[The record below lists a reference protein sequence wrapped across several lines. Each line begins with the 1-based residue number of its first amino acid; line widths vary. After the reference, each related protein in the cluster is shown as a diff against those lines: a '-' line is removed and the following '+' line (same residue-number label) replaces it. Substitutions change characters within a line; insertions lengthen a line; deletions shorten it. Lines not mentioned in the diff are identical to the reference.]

1 MIGASEKK
9 DNLFFPVLMASLGVL
24 FFCMLDAVMKAQA
37 LAMGAYSATLW
48 RAAMG
53 AVFASALYLP
63 NRPQL
68 ATGRI
73 LRLHITRGVLTAF
86 MMLFLFWSLDTTATR
101 SGCWAELCCT
111 DHCLYL
117 APPMLGEEITSGA
130 KIAAV
135 LGFGGIVVIAGEDM
149 FQVRDDGSLLGISAV
164 LIFAVMYA
172 LNIILQRKQP
182 WWHDPRK
189 SPAIKNVI
197 MTCILAIGAPFAVTL
212 PADIVQW
219 TAVSAAGV
227 LPLFRS
233 YFCPSLTAKQK
244 RRHSFPWNTR
254 RLSGPHCLAG
264 YFLPSRSVRTHSLAQ
279 HLSSLAVSSA
289 RERQKPSHL
298 ELHFLYARTVLRQP
312 V

>member
-37 LAMGAYSATLW
+37 LAMGAYSATFW

-86 MMLFLFWSLDTTATR
+86 MMLFLFWSLTQLPLAQAVGL
-101 SGCWAELCCT
+101 SFVAPIIA
-111 DHCLYL
+111 LYL
-117 APPMLGEEITSGA
+117 AAPMLGEEITSSA

-135 LGFGGIVVIAGEDM
+135 LGFGGVVVIAGEDM
-149 FQVRDDGSLLGISAV
+149 FQVRDDSSLLGISAV

-172 LNIILQRKQP
+172 LNIILQRKQALVARP
-182 WWHDPRK
+182 TEI
-189 SPAIKNVI
+189 ACYQNVI

-227 LPLFRS
+227 LAVISLILLSVAYSKAEAQALVTLEYTAFVWAALFGWLFFAEPVS
-233 YFCPSLTAKQK
+233 ANTLLGTALIVTGCIV
-244 RRHSFPWNTR
+244 STR
-254 RLSGPHCLAG
+254 KAK
-264 YFLPSRSVRTHSLAQ
+264 A
-279 HLSSLAVSSA
+279 
-289 RERQKPSHL
+289 
-298 ELHFLYARTVLRQP
+298 
-312 V
+312 

>member
-37 LAMGAYSATLW
+37 LAMGAYSATFW

-86 MMLFLFWSLDTTATR
+86 MMLFLFWSLTQLPLAQAVGL
-101 SGCWAELCCT
+101 SFVAPIIA
-111 DHCLYL
+111 LYL
-117 APPMLGEEITSGA
+117 AAPMLGEEITGSA

-135 LGFGGIVVIAGEDM
+135 LGFGGVVVIAGEDM
-149 FQVRDDGSLLGISAV
+149 FQVRDEGSLLGISAV

-172 LNIILQRKQP
+172 LNIILQRKQALVARP
-182 WWHDPRK
+182 TEI
-189 SPAIKNVI
+189 ACYQNVI

-227 LPLFRS
+227 LAVISLILLSVAYSKAEAQALVSLEYTAFVWAALFGWLFFAEPVS
-233 YFCPSLTAKQK
+233 ANTLLGTALIVTGCIV
-244 RRHSFPWNTR
+244 STR
-254 RLSGPHCLAG
+254 
-264 YFLPSRSVRTHSLAQ
+264 
-279 HLSSLAVSSA
+279 
-289 RERQKPSHL
+289 
-298 ELHFLYARTVLRQP
+298 
-312 V
+312 

>member
-9 DNLFFPVLMASLGVL
+9 DNLFFPVLMASLGVF

-37 LAMGAYSATLW
+37 LAMGAYSATFW

-86 MMLFLFWSLDTTATR
+86 MMLFLFWSLTQLPLAQAVGL
-101 SGCWAELCCT
+101 SFVAPIIA
-111 DHCLYL
+111 LYL
-117 APPMLGEEITSGA
+117 AAPMLGEEITSSA

-135 LGFGGIVVIAGEDM
+135 LGFGGVVVIAGEDM
-149 FQVRDDGSLLGISAV
+149 FQVRDDSSLLGISAV

-172 LNIILQRKQP
+172 LNIILQRKQALVARP
-182 WWHDPRK
+182 TEI
-189 SPAIKNVI
+189 ACYQNVI

-227 LPLFRS
+227 LAVISLILLSVAYSKAEAQALVTLEYTAFVWAALFGWL
-233 YFCPSLTAKQK
+233 FFAEPVGANTLLGTALIVTGCIV
-244 RRHSFPWNTR
+244 STR
-254 RLSGPHCLAG
+254 KAK
-264 YFLPSRSVRTHSLAQ
+264 A
-279 HLSSLAVSSA
+279 
-289 RERQKPSHL
+289 
-298 ELHFLYARTVLRQP
+298 
-312 V
+312 